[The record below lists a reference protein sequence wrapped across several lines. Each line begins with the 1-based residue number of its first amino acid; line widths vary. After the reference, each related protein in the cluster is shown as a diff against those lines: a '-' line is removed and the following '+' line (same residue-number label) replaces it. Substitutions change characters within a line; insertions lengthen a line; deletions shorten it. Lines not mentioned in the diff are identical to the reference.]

1 MIYKR
6 NFITNVRDA
15 RQAQP
20 QNLSAVMPSRTWVS
34 CPPDAV
40 KADIGTVM
48 YQPQP
53 PKCHRRYHPDCS
65 DMFDRAFHWSG
76 RSVDRFDRTDVLV
89 ISSKCQL
96 TTTSRLYNLH
106 LTTPHH

>member
-1 MIYKR
+1 MIYKH

-20 QNLSAVMPSRTWVS
+20 QNLSAVTLSRTWVS

-53 PKCHRRYHPDCS
+53 PKCHRHYHPDCS

-76 RSVDRFDRTDVLV
+76 RLVDRFDRTDVCV
-89 ISSKCQL
+89 ISSKCCIHCVQ
-96 TTTSRLYNLH
+96 N
-106 LTTPHH
+106 

>member
-20 QNLSAVMPSRTWVS
+20 QNLSAVTLSRTWVS

-40 KADIGTVM
+40 ETDIGTV
-48 YQPQP
+48 
-53 PKCHRRYHPDCS
+53 K
-65 DMFDRAFHWSG
+65 A
-76 RSVDRFDRTDVLV
+76 VN
-89 ISSKCQL
+89 
-96 TTTSRLYNLH
+96 TT
-106 LTTPHH
+106 